1 MKNFRATIGVINSIL
16 PIGIDTINYL
26 ENNFQLKTFKRG
38 DIIINEGEITDELY
52 LIRKGLIRG
61 LRNFKETPIT
71 FWISVDF
78 EFFTSSSY
86 FFNTPSDETIE
97 CIEDCVLDYLTFDQ
111 VRYAINHFD
120 DFKEFYIKNLELYY
134 KYSQLRSVLSRIP
147 LSKNRIS
154 YFLNNYNPKIIERT
168 PDKIISS
175 FLNVKPETYSRIK
188 KQIIKESIRLH

>member
-1 MKNFRATIGVINSIL
+1 MKNFRVSIGLINSIH

-26 ENNFQLKTFKRG
+26 ENNFQTKTFKKG

-61 LRNFKETPIT
+61 VRNFNETPIT

-78 EFFTSSSY
+78 EFFTYSSY
-86 FFNTPSDETIE
+86 FFNTQSDEIIE

-120 DFKEFYIKNLELYY
+120 DFKDFYIKNLEIYY

-154 YFLNNYNPKIIERT
+154 YFLSNYNPKIVERT

-188 KQIIKESIRLH
+188 RQLISG

>member
-1 MKNFRATIGVINSIL
+1 MKNFRVSIGVINSIL

-26 ENNFQLKTFKRG
+26 EKNFQTKTFKKG
-38 DIIINEGEITDELY
+38 DIIINEGETIDELY

-61 LRNFKETPIT
+61 VRNFNETLIT
-71 FWISVDF
+71 FWISVDY

-86 FFNTPSDETIE
+86 FFNTQSDEIIE

-120 DFKEFYIKNLELYY
+120 DFKDFYIKNLEIYY

-154 YFLNNYNPKIIERT
+154 YFLNNYNPKIVERT

-188 KQIIKESIRLH
+188 KQIIKESIRSH